1 MLAWAIKQLLVW
13 GALAGLALVLATDRG
28 GVRTGLAALFG
39 RDAPAAAADS
49 AAADS
54 AAARGPAAPA
64 ASASR
69 TLVVRAGH
77 GGHFWVEAEID
88 GATVPFMVD
97 TGATSVT
104 LSRDAAAALG
114 LRLGER
120 DYTDP
125 HHTANGIVRTAPVQ
139 LREVRI
145 GALAVR
151 DVDAAVNPRLAGVS
165 LLGLSFL
172 KRLDGYEVRGDR
184 LMLYW

>member
-1 MLAWAIKQLLVW
+1 MIGWAVRQLLVW
-13 GALAGLALVLATDRG
+13 GLLGGLAVVLVADRG
-28 GVRTGLAALFG
+28 GVRGTIAAMLG
-39 RDAPAAAADS
+39 RGTPPAPAS
-49 AAADS
+49 
-54 AAARGPAAPA
+54 GPAVA
-64 ASASR
+64 ATAAASR

-88 GATVPFMVD
+88 GATLPFVVD

-104 LSRDAAAALG
+104 LSRDAAALIG

-120 DYTDP
+120 DYTEP
-125 HHTANGIVRTAPVQ
+125 HRTANGIVRTAPVQ

-145 GALAVR
+145 GALSVR
-151 DVDAAVNPRLAGVS
+151 DVDASVNPHLAGVS
-165 LLGLSFL
+165 LLGMSFL